1 MRKYKLTNNL
11 SLKIVAFIFSAF
23 LWLIVVNLDNPVGSQ
38 TFTNIP
44 VTILNED
51 IIFSAGDVYQVVG
64 EEQVS
69 VVVYANREIRQDLSA
84 EDIVA
89 TADVAEMDTST
100 GLIPVTIS
108 IPEYS
113 GKYESAEAVP
123 RNIRIQREK
132 SGRKVLAL
140 TVETEEEQRD
150 GYVLSDMT
158 VHPENVTITGAE
170 SLLDQIDRAAAKIN
184 IGGISKSEELV
195 ADLVLYDADN
205 NELSQSQLDNNLGE
219 DGLTVSVEV
228 LPKKSVP
235 VVADASGRPA
245 NGYQYTGCT
254 VEPESVQ
261 IYGESDDIDDIEEIH
276 IPAAVLDITGAVAP
290 VEQNIDITPYL
301 PDGVK
306 LVDEKS
312 GTVKV
317 SVMIEQEGTRTITML
332 VSSIKMNDLADGFQV
347 SFEPDAEIT
356 LQFSGDQDALD
367 ILNISNAVSVDLSA
381 YTKAGTYNVPVK
393 VNVPNGIT
401 LTSEV
406 TVALTIEEKK
416 DEVPGN
422 ESAGDTETSEDG
434 NEQDTTE

>member
-276 IPAAVLDITGAVAP
+276 IPASVLDITGAVAP

-434 NEQDTTE
+434 NDQDTTE